1 MNLAGF
7 LLALAAFVLPF
18 CAGTA
23 QAQTTARILIGYPPG
38 GSMDAVT
45 RMCAEKLAEAIGRP
59 VVVETRTGASG
70 QIAATALKAA
80 APDGN
85 TLMVAPDSI
94 MTLSPHT
101 VKTPAYDT
109 LNDFVP
115 VAHIGSFDYGLAV
128 GASVPANDL
137 KEWIRW
143 AKADKKNAVYGSPGA
158 GATAH
163 FLGLML
169 AQATGVQLVHVPYR
183 GIAPATADLL
193 GGQVAAVILPYAL
206 MLPHLKTGK
215 IRVLAHSGGRRASIA
230 PKIPTFK
237 ELGYPTLEVSG
248 WFGLFA
254 PAGTSPEVVAR
265 YNEIVVQAMRTPVV
279 RERMRSLDLDIRE
292 MAPAEIAAMLKTEY
306 DRWGPVV
313 KASGFSADSQ

>member
-1 MNLAGF
+1 MNLARFF
-7 LLALAAFVLPF
+7 LAVAAFVL

-38 GSMDAVT
+38 GSMDVLA
-45 RMCAEKLAEAIGRP
+45 RMFPEKLAEAIGRP
-59 VVVETRTGASG
+59 VVVETRAGASG

-94 MTLSPHT
+94 MTLYPHT
-101 VKTPAYDT
+101 VKMLAYDT

-128 GASVPANDL
+128 GAGVPANDL
-137 KEWIRW
+137 REWVSW
-143 AKADKKNAVYGSPGA
+143 AKADKRNATYGSPGA
-158 GATAH
+158 GASAH

-169 AQATGVQLVHVPYR
+169 AQATGVQLAHVPYR
-183 GIAPATADLL
+183 GVAPATTNLL
-193 GGQVAAVILPYAL
+193 GGQIPAVMLPFAQ
-206 MLPHLKTGK
+206 MLPHVKAGK
-215 IRVLAHSGGRRASIA
+215 IRILAHSGGRRASVA
-230 PKIPTFK
+230 PEIPTFK

-248 WFGLFA
+248 WFGIFA
-254 PAGTSPEVVAR
+254 PAGIRPDVLAR
-265 YNEIVVQAMRTPVV
+265 YNEIIIQAVRTQSVRDRMRTF
-279 RERMRSLDLDIRE
+279 DLEIRE

-306 DRWGPVV
+306 DRWRPIV